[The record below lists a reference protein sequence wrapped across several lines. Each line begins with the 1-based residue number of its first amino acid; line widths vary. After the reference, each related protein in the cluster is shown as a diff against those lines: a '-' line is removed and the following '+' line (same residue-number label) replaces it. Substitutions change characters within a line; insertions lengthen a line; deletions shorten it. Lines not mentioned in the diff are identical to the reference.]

1 MNKRMYIYIYIYIY
15 IIIYVTYF
23 KKPLL
28 LFLMIVISWIIFEK
42 NYAWLVSLA

>member
-1 MNKRMYIYIYIYIY
+1 MNNIYIYIHIY
-15 IIIYVTYF
+15 MTYF

-42 NYAWLVSLA
+42 KLRLARKLGVSLA